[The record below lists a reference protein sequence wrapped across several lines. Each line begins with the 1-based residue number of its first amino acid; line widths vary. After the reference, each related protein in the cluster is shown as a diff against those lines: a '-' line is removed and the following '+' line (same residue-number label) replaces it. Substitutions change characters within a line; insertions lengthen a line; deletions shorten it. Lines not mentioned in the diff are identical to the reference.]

1 MGPLPHR
8 SPTGSA
14 RQSLRSPDAGLGYR
28 HTILRLRYRAG
39 VDSYLDV
46 FTAQTSLLTQQ
57 QTTLNLR
64 VEQMTSNV
72 QLIEVLGGGGDNVQ
86 LPSERRLLRNKIPNR

>member
-1 MGPLPHR
+1 
-8 SPTGSA
+8 
-14 RQSLRSPDAGLGYR
+14 
-28 HTILRLRYRAG
+28 

-72 QLIEVLGGGGDNVQ
+72 QLIEVLGGGWDNAQ
-86 LPSERRLLRNKIPNR
+86 LPSERRLLRNKIPIADLVFKICMRRGCLLSRPAQTALRCGRLPWF